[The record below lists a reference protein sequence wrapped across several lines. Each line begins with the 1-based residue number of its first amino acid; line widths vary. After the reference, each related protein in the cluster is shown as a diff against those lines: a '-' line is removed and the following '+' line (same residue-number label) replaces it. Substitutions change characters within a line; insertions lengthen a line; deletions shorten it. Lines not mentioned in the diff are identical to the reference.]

1 MMDSGAGTGRV
12 GFCTAVGLFSRMP
25 AGAGAP
31 SAFGELLLSPEDSSV
46 AARLSV
52 FCSGFLC
59 QRASAPFCPILAAFF
74 LVNLPMALL
83 GDYDSLRIS
92 ASSVMSS
99 GERHG
104 LLGLVPF

>member
-1 MMDSGAGTGRV
+1 M

-31 SAFGELLLSPEDSSV
+31 SGFGALLLSLSISRTEDSCV
-46 AARLSV
+46 AACVSV

-59 QRASAPFCPILAAFF
+59 QRASAPFRPILAAFF

-83 GDYDSLRIS
+83 SDYDPLRIS

>member
-1 MMDSGAGTGRV
+1 VMDSGAGIGRV
-12 GFCTAVGLFSRMP
+12 GFCTAVSLFFRMP

-31 SAFGELLLSPEDSSV
+31 SAFGELLLSPEDSCVV
-46 AARLSV
+46 ACVSV

-59 QRASAPFCPILAAFF
+59 QRASAPFRPILAAFF

-83 GDYDSLRIS
+83 SDYDPLRIS